1 MDESMIKGIRVGG
14 ALLLD
19 CSNIFLDR
27 LFVPNTGCAVVPP
40 SAPTSSLRK
49 SARIP
54 ACEAPLCLL
63 AGSST
68 AINLLAFT
76 LLFCSTN
83 SPSNSRKAI

>member
-68 AINLLAFT
+68 AINLLSFH
-76 LLFCSTN
+76 LVILFDQL
-83 SPSNSRKAI
+83 PI